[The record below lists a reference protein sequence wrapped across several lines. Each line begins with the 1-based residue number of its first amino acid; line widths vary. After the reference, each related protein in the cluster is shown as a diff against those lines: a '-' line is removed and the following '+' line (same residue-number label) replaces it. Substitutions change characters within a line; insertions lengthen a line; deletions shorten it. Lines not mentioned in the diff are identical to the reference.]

1 MTLPIQ
7 TFDNIVD
14 NQAAAMK
21 ANSPV
26 ILDFENGSV
35 IKALIEANAA
45 NSIWL
50 QALATSLQAVTRLS
64 TSSGNDVDTFIADFG
79 FSRQQGT
86 NAFGNITF
94 SRFTSTVQGVVP
106 VGTIVSDSTN
116 NLTFIVTL
124 NTELGSYDPVLNAYV
139 APINTATLQVPC
151 VCQTVGLIGNVI
163 IGAIDT
169 INAPNTTPGFDSV
182 TNESALTGGTDQWS
196 DTVTK
201 QEFLLYI
208 NSLSRAT
215 LQAIQFA
222 VSTINIG
229 TEHVARYNIVEN
241 VNESGSPQLGYF
253 YVVIDNGTGNVCSD
267 DLVDAVSA
275 NVELYRG
282 LTIQYNVDKAGFIAI
297 TISVSVNL
305 ISNPTESNATITA
318 NIKAALTAYSL
329 SIPFNQPFLYNMIG
343 QVVLASDPNILNIP
357 STLGNNP
364 TLNSSNSDI
373 AGNNLN
379 VFGIPTINVVI
390 L

>member
-116 NLTFIVTL
+116 NLTWDGVSKVYITEVGIYDSNKNLVLIAFIISLFTCSP
-124 NTELGSYDPVLNAYV
+124 LG
-139 APINTATLQVPC
+139 
-151 VCQTVGLIGNVI
+151 
-163 IGAIDT
+163 
-169 INAPNTTPGFDSV
+169 
-182 TNESALTGGTDQWS
+182 
-196 DTVTK
+196 
-201 QEFLLYI
+201 LLD
-208 NSLSRAT
+208 
-215 LQAIQFA
+215 FK
-222 VSTINIG
+222 VS
-229 TEHVARYNIVEN
+229 
-241 VNESGSPQLGYF
+241 
-253 YVVIDNGTGNVCSD
+253 
-267 DLVDAVSA
+267 
-275 NVELYRG
+275 
-282 LTIQYNVDKAGFIAI
+282 
-297 TISVSVNL
+297 
-305 ISNPTESNATITA
+305 
-318 NIKAALTAYSL
+318 
-329 SIPFNQPFLYNMIG
+329 
-343 QVVLASDPNILNIP
+343 
-357 STLGNNP
+357 
-364 TLNSSNSDI
+364 
-373 AGNNLN
+373 
-379 VFGIPTINVVI
+379 
-390 L
+390 